1 MALDADIR
9 KRLETATLTR
19 SDVLAILEWQL
30 SLPAEQIDCALL
42 RECDLF
48 LDEQTP
54 GLDAVRRE
62 ALYARLLARLD
73 DRTPAGRRPGRPVH
87 RARPRRA
94 LMIALLAL
102 LLLALAVG
110 GVAYSVHRGVLNF
123 TEDFGF
129 ARMVSLE
136 GADSFV
142 TSGSLAHLELPH
154 VIVDVTEA
162 VYDGAELRIVYSLTD
177 LDGELTLAEHV
188 ENGYVMPGSE
198 EGEVHMCDFVS
209 VNGQDAYFNDTW
221 EMPGDAP
228 GQMLYYLQTNLPEW
242 GVDVSGAQTLT
253 IGLPMLPRPEGERA
267 FAQVEFDIPAALP
280 DDLLMD
286 ASLEDVRC
294 GGHDVSIER
303 ATFSPLNGYIALRIE
318 GLTREAYLQEMNGQ
332 CEVYAMDGSLLTD
345 SRSEGPVD
353 RGEDGSM
360 TLGFTIT
367 PPETGWPEQMILAL
381 EFKDYSP
388 DWEVVIRLEP
398 STAPSGA

>member
-1 MALDADIR
+1 
-9 KRLETATLTR
+9 
-19 SDVLAILEWQL
+19 
-30 SLPAEQIDCALL
+30 
-42 RECDLF
+42 
-48 LDEQTP
+48 
-54 GLDAVRRE
+54 
-62 ALYARLLARLD
+62 
-73 DRTPAGRRPGRPVH
+73 
-87 RARPRRA
+87 
-94 LMIALLAL
+94 MIALLVL

-142 TSGSLAHLELPH
+142 TSGPLAHLKLPH
-154 VIVDVTEA
+154 VIIDVTEA

-177 LDGELTLAEHV
+177 PDGELTLAEHV

-198 EGEVHMCDFVS
+198 EVEVHMCDFVS
-209 VNGQDAYFNDTW
+209 VNGQDAYFNNTW

-242 GVDVSGAQTLT
+242 GVDVSGAQTLS

-267 FAQVEFDIPAALP
+267 FAQVEFEIPAVVP
-280 DDLLMD
+280 GDLLLQ
-286 ASLEDVRC
+286 ASLEDVHC
-294 GGHDVSIER
+294 GGHDVSIGQ
-303 ATFSPLNGYIALRIE
+303 ATFSPLNGYIALRID
-318 GLTREAYLQEMNGQ
+318 GLTRDAYLREMSGQ

-345 SRSEGPVD
+345 SCPEGPVD
-353 RGEDGSM
+353 RGEDSSM

-367 PPETGWPEQMILAL
+367 PPETGWPERMILAL

-388 DWEVVIRLEP
+388 DWEVVIRLKP
-398 STAPSGA
+398 PDSTGS

>member
-9 KRLETATLTR
+9 RRLETGTLTR
-19 SDVLAILEWQL
+19 GDVLAILEWQL

-62 ALYARLLARLD
+62 ALYARLLARLNGK
-73 DRTPAGRRPGRPVH
+73 TPKRRAGRPVH

-94 LMIALLAL
+94 LMIALLVL

-142 TSGSLAHLELPH
+142 TSGPLAHLKLPH
-154 VIVDVTEA
+154 VIIDVTEA

-177 LDGELTLAEHV
+177 PDGELTLAEHV

-209 VNGQDAYFNDTW
+209 VNGQDAYFNNTW

-242 GVDVSGAQTLT
+242 GVDVSGAQTLS

-267 FAQVEFDIPAALP
+267 FAQVAFEIPAVVP
-280 DDLLMD
+280 GDLLLQ
-286 ASLEDVRC
+286 ASLEDVHC
-294 GGHDVSIER
+294 GGHDVSIGQ
-303 ATFSPLNGYIALRIE
+303 ATFSPLNGYIALRID
-318 GLTREAYLQEMNGQ
+318 GLTRDAYLREMSGQ

-345 SRSEGPVD
+345 SCPEGPVD
-353 RGEDGSM
+353 RGEDSSM

-367 PPETGWPEQMILAL
+367 PPETGWPERMILAL
-381 EFKDYSP
+381 EFKD
-388 DWEVVIRLEP
+388 
-398 STAPSGA
+398 

>member
-9 KRLETATLTR
+9 RRLETGTLTR
-19 SDVLAILEWQL
+19 GDVLAILEWQL

-62 ALYARLLARLD
+62 TLYARLLARLNGK
-73 DRTPAGRRPGRPVH
+73 TPKRRAGRPVH

-94 LMIALLAL
+94 LMIALLVL

-142 TSGSLAHLELPH
+142 TSGPLAHLKLPH
-154 VIVDVTEA
+154 VIIDVTEA

-177 LDGELTLAEHV
+177 PDGELTLAEHV

-209 VNGQDAYFNDTW
+209 VNGQDAYFNNTW

-242 GVDVSGAQTLT
+242 GVDVSGAQTLS

-267 FAQVEFDIPAALP
+267 FAQVEFEIPAVVP
-280 DDLLMD
+280 GDLLLQ
-286 ASLEDVRC
+286 ASLEDVHC
-294 GGHDVSIER
+294 GGHDVSIGQ
-303 ATFSPLNGYIALRIE
+303 ATFSPLNGYIALRID
-318 GLTREAYLQEMNGQ
+318 GLTRDAYLREMSGQ

-345 SRSEGPVD
+345 SCPEGPVD
-353 RGEDGSM
+353 RGEDSSM

-367 PPETGWPEQMILAL
+367 PPETGWPERMILAL

-388 DWEVVIRLEP
+388 DWEVVIRLKP
-398 STAPSGA
+398 PDSTGS

>member
-9 KRLETATLTR
+9 RRLETGTLTR
-19 SDVLAILEWQL
+19 GDVLAILEWQL

-73 DRTPAGRRPGRPVH
+73 GKTPKRRAGRPAH

-142 TSGSLAHLELPH
+142 TSGPLAHLKLPH
-154 VIVDVTEA
+154 VIIDVTEA

-177 LDGELTLAEHV
+177 PDGELTLAEHV

-209 VNGQDAYFNDTW
+209 VNGQDAYFNNTW

-228 GQMLYYLQTNLPEW
+228 GQMLYYLQTTLPEW
-242 GVDVSGAQTLT
+242 GVDVSGAQTLN

-267 FAQVEFDIPAALP
+267 FAQVAFEIPAVVP
-280 DDLLMD
+280 GNLLLQ
-286 ASLEDVRC
+286 ASLEDVHC
-294 GGHDVSIER
+294 GGHDVSIGQ
-303 ATFSPLNGYIALRIE
+303 ATFSPLNGYIALRID
-318 GLTREAYLQEMNGQ
+318 GLTRDAYLREMSGQ

-345 SRSEGPVD
+345 SCPEGPVD
-353 RGEDGSM
+353 RGEDSSM

-367 PPETGWPEQMILAL
+367 PPETGWPERMILAL

-388 DWEVVIRLEP
+388 DWEVVIRLKP
-398 STAPSGA
+398 PDSTGS

>member
-1 MALDADIR
+1 MALDADFR
-9 KRLETATLTR
+9 RRLETGTLTR
-19 SDVLAILEWQL
+19 DDVLAILEWQL
-30 SLPAEQIDCALL
+30 SLPAGQIDCALL

-54 GLDAVRRE
+54 GLDPVRRE

-73 DRTPAGRRPGRPVH
+73 EKPPARRRAGGFIH
-87 RARPRRA
+87 RSRPRRA

-129 ARMVSLE
+129 ARMVSLD

-142 TSGSLAHLELPH
+142 ASGPLAHLELPH
-154 VIVDVTEA
+154 VVIDVTEA

-177 LDGELTLAEHV
+177 PDGELTLAEHV
-188 ENGYVMPGSE
+188 ENGYVMPGCE

-221 EMPGDAP
+221 EMPGDEP

-267 FAQVEFDIPAALP
+267 FAQVEFEIPAAVP
-280 DDLLMD
+280 DELLLR
-286 ASLEDVRC
+286 ASLDEVYC
-294 GGHDVSIER
+294 GGHNVAIER

-318 GLTREAYLQEMNGQ
+318 GLTREAYLREMNGL
-332 CEVYAMDGSLLTD
+332 CEVYAMDDALLTD
-345 SRSEGPVD
+345 SRIEGPVD

-367 PPETGWPEQMILAL
+367 PPQTGWPEQMILAL
-381 EFKDYSP
+381 EFKDYAP
-388 DWEVVIRLEP
+388 DWEVVLRLEP
-398 STAPSGA
+398 PEPSDS

>member
-9 KRLETATLTR
+9 RRLETGTLTR
-19 SDVLAILEWQL
+19 GDVLAILEWQL

-73 DRTPAGRRPGRPVH
+73 GKTPKRRAGRPAH

-142 TSGSLAHLELPH
+142 TSGPLAHLKLPH
-154 VIVDVTEA
+154 VIIDVTEA

-177 LDGELTLAEHV
+177 PDGELTLAEHV

-209 VNGQDAYFNDTW
+209 VNGQDAYFNNTW

-242 GVDVSGAQTLT
+242 GVDVSGAQTLS

-267 FAQVEFDIPAALP
+267 FAQVEFEIPAVVP
-280 DDLLMD
+280 GDLLLQ
-286 ASLEDVRC
+286 ASLEDVHC
-294 GGHDVSIER
+294 GGHDVSIGQ
-303 ATFSPLNGYIALRIE
+303 ATFSPLNGYIALRID
-318 GLTREAYLQEMNGQ
+318 GLTRDAYLREMSGQ

-345 SRSEGPVD
+345 SCPEGPVD
-353 RGEDGSM
+353 RGEDSSM

-367 PPETGWPEQMILAL
+367 PPETGWPERMILAL

-388 DWEVVIRLEP
+388 DWEVVIRLKP
-398 STAPSGA
+398 PDSAGS